1 MVSIYR
7 RSRITTGAFWYSPST
22 ALKRE
27 ASPSALATTR
37 WLRQW
42 ETEHGRPRLPVIA
55 LTANAFAGNVDVCLE
70 AGMDAFVAKPVM
82 LQPLAA
88 ALGCW
93 LPAAGAAP
101 RLPKP
106 SEKAVDQAR
115 LAELVEQMD
124 TLLALDDFDVFVRF
138 RELQALLAGTPL
150 AGEFDEVGRLIEQ
163 LRFDAAL
170 ASLRRA
176 RVRAG
181 GIAA

>member
-1 MVSIYR
+1 M
-7 RSRITTGAFWYSPST
+7 
-22 ALKRE
+22 
-27 ASPSALATTR
+27 
-37 WLRQW
+37 RQW
-42 ETEHGRPRLPVIA
+42 ESEHGRPRLPVIA

-93 LPAAGAAP
+93 LPAAAP
-101 RLPKP
+101 RRPKP
-106 SEKAVDQAR
+106 PEKAVDQAR

-138 RELQALLAGTPL
+138 RELQALLAGTPR

-163 LRFDAAL
+163 LRFDAAR
-170 ASLRRA
+170 ASLRCAEARA
-176 RVRAG
+176 CE
-181 GIAA
+181 AAV